1 MTIVGFLG
9 LGRMGAGMSARLI
22 GPEIS
27 PEALGVERLLVHDV
41 SEQAVAAL
49 VAQGAE
55 AASSAKA
62 LGERCDIVFASLPR
76 PDIVR
81 TAVLG
86 EDGIA
91 AGGKVKIICDLSTSG
106 PRLAQELDAAL
117 SAKGIASFDA
127 PVSGGIKGA
136 KEGTLSLMVAGPEA
150 EYETIRPL
158 LERMGKPFY
167 MGATPGAGQT
177 MKLVNNLLGAVAI
190 AVTSEGMAMGIKAGL
205 DPARMIEVLNQST
218 GINSATRDKWPR
230 SVLPRSFDFG
240 FAAAL
245 SLKDTNL
252 LMEEAAAMEVPLP
265 MGGIVQ
271 GLLERT
277 LEAYGPDADFTA
289 MAKVVESDAGLDPE
303 RPA

>member
-9 LGRMGAGMSARLI
+9 LGRMGAGMSARL
-22 GPEIS
+22 
-27 PEALGVERLLVHDV
+27 LGHADRLLVHDI
-41 SEQAVAAL
+41 SEEAVAAL
-49 VAQGAE
+49 VTKGAE
-55 AASSAKA
+55 AAGSAKA
-62 LGERCDIVFASLPR
+62 LGAQCDIVFTSLPT
-76 PDIVR
+76 PAIVR
-81 TAVLG
+81 EAILG
-86 EDGIA
+86 EEGIA
-91 AGGKVKIICDLSTSG
+91 SGGRVKIICDLSTSG
-106 PRLAQELDAAL
+106 PGLAQELAAAL
-117 SAKGIASFDA
+117 EPKGIASFDA

-136 KEGTLSLMVAGPEA
+136 NEGTLSLMVGGAEA
-150 EYETIRPL
+150 QYEAIRPL

-167 MGATPGAGQT
+167 MGETPGAGQT

-190 AVTSEGMAMGIKAGL
+190 AVTSEGMALGIKAGL

-230 SVLPRSFDFG
+230 AVLPRTFDFG

-252 LMEEAAAMEVPLP
+252 LMAEAAAMEVPLP
-265 MGGIVQ
+265 LGGVVQ
-271 GLLERT
+271 RLLERT
-277 LEAYGPDADFTA
+277 LETYGDRADFTA